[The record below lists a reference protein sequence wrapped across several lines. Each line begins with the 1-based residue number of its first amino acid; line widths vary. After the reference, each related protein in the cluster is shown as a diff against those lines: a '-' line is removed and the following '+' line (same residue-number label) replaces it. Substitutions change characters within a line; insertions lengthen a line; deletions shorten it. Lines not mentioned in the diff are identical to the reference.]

1 MKNAGIFAAAEPSV
15 KRSALHR
22 TTLVAAAFLFALGL
36 LSGCGSSE
44 KSAPV
49 STATTQNDAQVLSKL
64 VDEYFERV
72 LQLDPVFATSIG
84 DLRYNDR
91 FPNEIGT
98 QWLADSL
105 AVEQEYLNRAKQ
117 LDAAKLDEA
126 SRLTYDIFVY
136 NRQLNIDGA
145 LFRDELLPMSQFGS
159 TPSEFGRLG
168 SGQSVQP
175 FTSVKEYEDFLKR
188 MDGFVIWVDQAIAN
202 MKAGVDSG
210 IVQPKPVVEK
220 ALPQLASFVVD
231 EPKKSLF
238 YKPLDNFPKAFPETD
253 RKRITDAYVQAI
265 REKLVPAY
273 KRLHDYMKNEYL
285 PHARTT
291 VGMGALPQGD
301 KWYAYRARRGTTTDL
316 TPAQIHEIG
325 LKEMARIHGE
335 MERVKTQVG
344 FKGELK
350 EFMAQLRTDPQFVQ
364 KSPEDLINGYNALK
378 DRLTAA
384 LPKLFETQPKM
395 QFEVRAVES
404 FREKSEATGSYQP
417 GSPDGS
423 RPGVFYANT
432 YDLPS
437 RPRFMMETIFLHEAL
452 PGHHMQMATQYELQ
466 NLPRFRR
473 FGGDTAY
480 LEGWGL
486 YAESLGKELGM
497 FQDPYQYFGSLTA
510 EAWRA
515 ARLVVDTGM
524 HAKGWTRE
532 QAIEYMRDNTAI
544 GESDIVAEVERYIA
558 IPGQALAYKIGQ
570 LKIRELRTRAEQ
582 KLGSKFD
589 VREFHSQILKDGSMP
604 LAVLD
609 AKIDRW
615 IASKK

>member
-1 MKNAGIFAAAEPSV
+1 MKHFAAV
-15 KRSALHR
+15 LLALS
-22 TTLVAAAFLFALGL
+22 L
-36 LSGCGSSE
+36 LSACGGGD
-44 KSAPV
+44 KDAGTPTPVVATVTDSAKL
-49 STATTQNDAQVLSKL
+49 DKL
-64 VDEYFERV
+64 VDDYFERI
-72 LQLDPVFATSIG
+72 LELNPTFATAIG

-91 FPNEIGT
+91 YAIDIGT

-105 AVEQEYLNRAKQ
+105 ANEQQYLAA
-117 LDAAKLDEA
+117 LSEIDASKLDEA
-126 SRLTYDIFVY
+126 SRLTYDIFKY

-145 LFRDELLPMSQFGS
+145 MFRDELLPISQFGS
-159 TPSEFGRLG
+159 TPVEFGRLG

-175 FTSVKEYEDFLKR
+175 FTNTKEYDDFLKR
-188 MDGFVIWVDQAIAN
+188 IASFSMWIDQAITN

-220 ALPQLASFVVD
+220 SLPQVASFIVD
-231 EPKKSLF
+231 DPKKSLF
-238 YKPLDNFPKAFPETD
+238 YKPIENFPEGVTAED
-253 RKRITDAYVQAI
+253 RKRLTDAYLKAI
-265 REKLVPAY
+265 KETVVPAY
-273 KRLHDYMKNEYL
+273 KRLHAYLQNEYL
-285 PHARTT
+285 PRARTA
-291 VGMGALPQGD
+291 VGMNALPQGD
-301 KWYAYRARRGTTTDL
+301 KWYALQAKRSTTTEL
-316 TPAQIHEIG
+316 TPAQIHDIG

-335 MERVKTQVG
+335 MDRVKNQVG
-344 FKGELK
+344 FKGDLK
-350 EFMAQLRTDPQFVQ
+350 AFMTQMRTDPQFVYA
-364 KSPEDLINGYNALK
+364 KPEDLINGYTALK
-378 DRLTAA
+378 DRVTAA
-384 LPKLFETQPKM
+384 LPKLFELQPKM
-395 QFEVRAVES
+395 AFEVRAVEA

-417 GSPDGS
+417 GTPDGS

-452 PGHHMQMATQYELQ
+452 PGHHMQIALQFELQ
-466 NLPRFRR
+466 SLPRFRR
-473 FGGDTAY
+473 FGGDTAFM
-480 LEGWGL
+480 EGWGL
-486 YAESLGKELGM
+486 YSESLGKELGL

-524 HAKGWTRE
+524 HSKGWTRE
-532 QAIEYMRDNTAI
+532 QAINYMRDNTAI
-544 GESDIVAEVERYIA
+544 GETDIVAEVERYIA

-582 KLGSKFD
+582 KLGGKFD

-604 LAVLD
+604 LSVLE